1 MSNKD
6 RNYRF
11 GTRLV
16 QMGRS
21 QTDAQSFVNPPL
33 ERGSSVLF
41 PSVAA
46 RDAVRERPFDQVLTY
61 GLKGGATHFHLEDA
75 IAEIEG
81 GSRCQLVSTG
91 LSAVTT
97 ALFAFVRGGG
107 HCLIP
112 DSVYGPT
119 RTFMATI
126 GSECGMSATYYP
138 PAIDEAGLRGLVQ
151 DNTTVIYAESP
162 GSHTMEV
169 QDVPMLARVAGSV
182 NAKLL
187 MDNTWGLSF
196 FRPFDHGVDCSIQAG
211 TKYIGGHSDL
221 LLGAITTSSDD
232 DWQRLRS
239 TAVTLGQYASPD
251 DCWLALRGLRTL
263 RVRMAEHMRAGIE
276 VAQFLRG
283 RPEVAEVLHPALPG
297 APGHALWKRDFTGA
311 CSLFSVSLAPD
322 YDQADMVAFI
332 DALQLFGIGASWGG
346 FESLVLPTTGA
357 ITRNH
362 AREHPAGPTFR
373 LHVGLEDTGDLIA
386 DLTAGLG
393 VLNNHRARRA

>member
-1 MSNKD
+1 M
-6 RNYRF
+6 
-11 GTRLV
+11 
-16 QMGRS
+16 
-21 QTDAQSFVNPPL
+21 
-33 ERGSSVLF
+33 LF
-41 PSVAA
+41 ASVAA

-61 GLKGGATHFHLEDA
+61 GLKGGPTHFHLEDA

-81 GSRCQLVSTG
+81 GSRCQIVSTG
-91 LSAVTT
+91 LAAVTT

-126 GSECGMSATYYP
+126 GKECGMSATYYP
-138 PAIDEAGLRGLVQ
+138 PDMDEAGLRSLMQ
-151 DNTTVIYAESP
+151 DNTTVVYAESP
-162 GSHTMEV
+162 GSHTMEI
-169 QDVPMLARVAGSV
+169 QDVPMLSRVARSA

-196 FRPFDHGVDCSIQAG
+196 FKPFEHGVDCSIQAG

-221 LLGAITTSSDD
+221 LLGAITTNSDE

-276 VAQFLRG
+276 VAQWLRG
-283 RPEVAEVLHPALPG
+283 RPEVGEVLHPALPG
-297 APGHALWKRDFTGA
+297 APGHDLWKRDFSGA
-311 CSLFSVSLAPD
+311 CSLFSVALDPSYS
-322 YDQADMVAFI
+322 YDDMVALI
-332 DALQLFGIGASWGG
+332 DALKLFGIGASWGG
-346 FESLVLPTTGA
+346 FESLVMPTTRT
-357 ITRNH
+357 ITRQH
-362 AREHPAGPTFR
+362 HREHPAGPMLR
-373 LHVGLEDTGDLIA
+373 LHVGLEDTRDLIA
-386 DLTAGLG
+386 DLEAGFA
-393 VLNNHRARRA
+393 VLNKIRAQRT